1 MVKLAD
7 TIDLGS
13 IAFGVQVQVLSGAP
27 TFCRANMR
35 GKISDFPR
43 PPLSGAVV
51 LLSNSGFISCVKS
64 TAKTENLVH
73 HYRFRVYLFNSAGT
87 YATTGFVFICF
98 QCSGYAKFSRA
109 NMRRKISCTTTGFTF
124 ISLTAPEYAL
134 LQILNLY
141 FYAKNDNARFRSQLQ
156 NRAIL

>member
-13 IAFGVQVQVLSGAP
+13 IAFGMQVQVLSGAP

-51 LLSNSGFISCVKS
+51 LLSNSGFISYVKS
-64 TAKTENLVH
+64 TAKMENLVHHYRFRVYLLSMFGIRKVLPREHARENLVH
-73 HYRFRVYLFNSAGT
+73 HYRFRVYLFDSAGT
-87 YATTGFVFICF
+87 YA
-98 QCSGYAKFSRA
+98 A
-109 NMRRKISCTTTGFTF
+109 TGFTLIF
-124 ISLTAPEYAL
+124 LTAPEYV
-134 LQILNLY
+134 LQQVSHLSS
-141 FYAKNDNARFRSQLQ
+141 FNA
-156 NRAIL
+156 IM

>member
-13 IAFGVQVQVLSGAP
+13 IAFGMQVQVLSGAP

-51 LLSNSGFISCVKS
+51 LLSNSGFISCTKS
-64 TAKTENLVH
+64 TAKTENLVC

-87 YATTGFVFICF
+87 YATTGFVFICL
-98 QCSGYAKFSRA
+98 QCSGYAKFCRA
-109 NMRRKISCTTTGFTF
+109 NMRGKISYATTGFAF
-124 ISLTAPEYAL
+124 IFLTAPKYV
-134 LQILNLY
+134 LQHVSHLSS
-141 FYAKNDNARFRSQLQ
+141 FNA
-156 NRAIL
+156 IM